1 LQSPRGRAT
10 HAATGKIPSADVIT
24 SLNGGGQ
31 KIGTSARMM
40 RTRKSN
46 LTGALARRSPSALAL
61 VYSEYAE
68 YTNWIRKDER
78 RFVEDV
84 ARLLTPWGV
93 PPVAARLYGYLLLCP
108 RPVNLDQITKDL
120 EIGKSSASVATRL
133 LESYTLARRHSEAG
147 TKRALYAV
155 ADDYE
160 AMIRQ
165 QNRLLDAL
173 AGQLNTGAGI
183 AASKAVSVRLQEM
196 ADFYRVMRGAMEDAM
211 GRWKRRQRP
220 R

>member
-1 LQSPRGRAT
+1 MPNMT
-10 HAATGKIPSADVIT
+10 NKAD
-24 SLNGGGQ
+24 
-31 KIGTSARMM
+31 
-40 RTRKSN
+40 
-46 LTGALARRSPSALAL
+46 
-61 VYSEYAE
+61 
-68 YTNWIRKDER
+68 KDER
-78 RFVEDV
+78 RFTEDV

-108 RPVNLDQITKDL
+108 HPVTLDQITEDL
-120 EIGKSSASVATRL
+120 EISKSGASVAARL

-165 QNRLLDAL
+165 QNRLLEAL
-173 AGQLNTGAGI
+173 AEQLTAGADI
-183 AASKAVSVRLQEM
+183 AASKMVSVRLAEM
-196 ADFYRVMRGAMEDAM
+196 ADFYRVMRDAMEGAMS
-211 GRWKRRQRP
+211 RWKRGRRP

>member
-1 LQSPRGRAT
+1 
-10 HAATGKIPSADVIT
+10 
-24 SLNGGGQ
+24 
-31 KIGTSARMM
+31 M
-40 RTRKSN
+40 SN
-46 LTGALARRSPSALAL
+46 KPL
-61 VYSEYAE
+61 E
-68 YTNWIRKDER
+68 DEQ

-84 ARLLTPWGV
+84 ARLLIPWGV
-93 PPVAARLYGYLLLCP
+93 PPIAARLYGHLLLCP
-108 RPVNLDQITKDL
+108 RPVSLDQITEDL
-120 EIGKSSASVATRL
+120 GISKSSASVAARL
-133 LESYTLARRHSEAG
+133 LESYTLARRHSEPG

-173 AGQLNTGAGI
+173 AGQLNAGAEI
-183 AASKAVSVRLQEM
+183 AASKAVRARLEEM

-211 GRWKRRQRP
+211 SRWKRSRHP

>member
-1 LQSPRGRAT
+1 MSNNV
-10 HAATGKIPSADVIT
+10 AD
-24 SLNGGGQ
+24 N
-31 KIGTSARMM
+31 
-40 RTRKSN
+40 
-46 LTGALARRSPSALAL
+46 
-61 VYSEYAE
+61 
-68 YTNWIRKDER
+68 ER

-84 ARLLTPWGV
+84 ARLLIPWGV

-108 RPVNLDQITKDL
+108 RSVSLDQITEGL
-120 EIGKSSASVATRL
+120 EISKSSASVAARL
-133 LESYTLARRHSEAG
+133 LESYTLARRHSEPG

-173 AGQLNTGAGI
+173 AGQLSAGAGI
-183 AASKAVSVRLQEM
+183 AASKAASARLEEM

-211 GRWKRRQRP
+211 SRWKHGRQR
-220 R
+220 

>member
-1 LQSPRGRAT
+1 MSNNP
-10 HAATGKIPSADVIT
+10 HKD
-24 SLNGGGQ
+24 GQ
-31 KIGTSARMM
+31 
-40 RTRKSN
+40 
-46 LTGALARRSPSALAL
+46 
-61 VYSEYAE
+61 
-68 YTNWIRKDER
+68 

-108 RPVNLDQITKDL
+108 RPVTLDQITEDL
-120 EIGKSSASVATRL
+120 GISKSSASVAARL
-133 LESYTLARRHSEAG
+133 LESYTLARRHSEPG

-160 AMIRQ
+160 AMIQQ

-173 AGQLNTGAGI
+173 AKQLNAGTGI
-183 AASKAVSVRLQEM
+183 VPSKDVNARLDEM
-196 ADFYRVMRGAMEDAM
+196 AEFYRVMRGAMEDAM
-211 GRWKRRQRP
+211 SRWKRSRRP